1 MGGDGVLESI
11 KELVQ
16 VLVIIIVMALF
27 LEMLLPNSQ
36 MQSYVKMVMGLV
48 VIVVVLE
55 AGASLIQQDFK
66 FDLPALTARTQ
77 APPLESLINDGQRLA
92 GLQKQEAMQE
102 YRQGLEKQVLA
113 LARLQSNVNIAG
125 VRVTTTDNPQDANYG
140 RLTGVVL
147 EIAREPVDEQQ
158 IPKIEPVEIAVGTNG
173 APANQAASLIN
184 NKEAQQVAR
193 NVANFYNIPLEQV
206 KVVERKE

>member
-1 MGGDGVLESI
+1 MFLESI

-16 VLVIIIVMALF
+16 VLVILIVMALF

-36 MQSYVKMVMGLV
+36 MQGYVKMVMGLV

-55 AGASLIQQDFK
+55 AGANLIHQDFK

-77 APPLESLINDGQRLA
+77 EPPLESLIHDGQRLA
-92 GLQKQEAMQE
+92 GLQKQEAMKE
-102 YRQGLEKQVLA
+102 YQQGIEKQVLA

-125 VRVTTTDNPQDANYG
+125 VKVTTTDDPQDPNYG

-147 EIAREPVDEQQ
+147 EIAKEPADDRQ
-158 IPKIEPVEIAVGTNG
+158 ITKIETVDIAVGG
-173 APANQAASLIN
+173 LPDNQDTSPIN

-206 KVVERKE
+206 RVVERKE